1 MAGPL
6 LRHGDGRMKA
16 ERLTPDDV
24 EAIRAVRLEGLK
36 NHPENFGADYDHEAA
51 QPVEWFKQ
59 RMSRAATFGVK
70 IGGALAGIC
79 VFSRET
85 QKKHA
90 HQGGIG
96 AVYVRPQYR
105 GQGVGDALI
114 KAALEEAVRQG
125 VEHVSLTVTAT
136 NPGAVRLYERN
147 GFTTVGKMPANIR
160 IGTTDYDELL
170 MHRRV
175 SNSD

>member
-1 MAGPL
+1 
-6 LRHGDGRMKA
+6 MKA
-16 ERLTPDDV
+16 ERLTANDI
-24 EAIRAVRLEGLK
+24 EAIRTVRLEGLK
-36 NHPENFGADYDHEAA
+36 NHPENFGADYDFEAA
-51 QPVEWFKQ
+51 QPIEWSLQ

-70 IGGALAGIC
+70 IDGALAGIC
-79 VFSRET
+79 VFYRET
-85 QKKHA
+85 EKKHR

-105 GQGVGDALI
+105 GQGVGDALV

-147 GFTTVGKMPANIR
+147 GFTVTGKMPANIR
-160 IGTTDYDELL
+160 VGTIDYDELI